1 MSASITETS
10 IGDIPWLVASG
21 ERQEVFRA
29 LGGHSRR
36 SICRLIEELPELPAL
51 RNRVAG
57 ASSGHF
63 AAIAEASRRRYPA
76 ECHEIEALAE
86 GAGVD
91 AADLLLLALR
101 GDLGSR
107 NDKGCSD
114 FGWTDGRRAVLGH
127 NEDGDPVL
135 HGLCSLLTLRL
146 DGEPAVVTWWY
157 PGFLPGNTYTVN
169 EHGLV
174 WGVDAVYSRSP
185 EVAPGRAFVARA
197 LQRARSLDA
206 MAAYL
211 RDHPAAG
218 AFAYV
223 AGALGSPRLLTLE
236 QAGNHVASFEAG
248 TGSVCTWH
256 TNHLRYLPASLN
268 AASSDSLSRGAVL
281 SSVAPPARN
290 GTVGWILEALAGSPV
305 PKGVRAEGPSLTLCT
320 FVADLE
326 PGTLTLVQHRSTAI
340 TVPVADLVHGKL
352 AAASATSGQPGASH
366 DI

>member
-1 MSASITETS
+1 MSASVTATS

-21 ERQEVFRA
+21 ERQQVFRA
-29 LGGHSRR
+29 LGEHSRR

-51 RNRVAG
+51 RGRVAG
-57 ASSGHF
+57 PSSEHF
-63 AAIAEASRRRYPA
+63 AAIAGASRRRYPV
-76 ECHEIEALAE
+76 EWREIGALAE

-101 GDLGSR
+101 GDLGPR
-107 NDKGCSD
+107 DDKGCSD
-114 FGWTDGRRAVLGH
+114 FGWTDGCRAVLGH

-174 WGVDAVYSRSP
+174 WGVDAVHSRSP
-185 EVAPGRAFVARA
+185 AVAPGRAFVARA
-197 LQRARSLDA
+197 LQRSRSLDH
-206 MAAYL
+206 MAGYL
-211 RDHPAAG
+211 REHPAAG

-236 QAGNHVASFEAG
+236 QAGRHVASFEAG
-248 TGSVCTWH
+248 AGSLCTWH

-268 AASSDSLSRGAVL
+268 AASADSLSRGAVL
-281 SSVAPPARN
+281 SSVSPPARN
-290 GTVGWILEALAGSPV
+290 ATVGWILDVLAGSPV
-305 PKGVRAEGPSLTLCT
+305 PEGVRAEGSALTLCT
-320 FVADLE
+320 FVADLQ
-326 PGTLTLVQHRSTAI
+326 PGTLTLVPHRGAAA
-340 TVPVADLVHGKL
+340 TVPVADLVRGEL
-352 AAASATSGQPGASH
+352 AAASATTGRPGGSH
-366 DI
+366 DV